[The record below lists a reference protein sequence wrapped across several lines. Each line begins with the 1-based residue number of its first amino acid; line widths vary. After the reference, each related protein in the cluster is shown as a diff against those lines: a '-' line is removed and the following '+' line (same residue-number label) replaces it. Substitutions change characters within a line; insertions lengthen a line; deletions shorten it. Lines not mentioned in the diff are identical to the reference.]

1 MYRASRNYI
10 SYRALM
16 QAHNIRSQLVE
27 LLRKMN
33 INCDSSCDGN
43 KESFVRCLAN
53 GLPLNIAMLA
63 TSIDTAIHNRMR
75 GDSKDNNVIFNV
87 GAHSLSSSSHYQTL
101 RGGQLVHIHPSSSLF
116 GLKEK
121 PKYIVFAE
129 LIETSKLYMR
139 NCTEIDEKY
148 LKNRM

>member
-1 MYRASRNYI
+1 M
-10 SYRALM
+10 
-16 QAHNIRSQLVE
+16 
-27 LLRKMN
+27 
-33 INCDSSCDGN
+33 
-43 KESFVRCLAN
+43 RCLAN

-63 TSIDTAIHNRMR
+63 TSMDTAKGNRMR
-75 GDSKDNNVIFNV
+75 GGGETGGGGGDSKNSNVFFNI
-87 GAHSLSSSSHYQTL
+87 GSHSSSSSSYYQTL

-148 LKNRM
+148 LNK

>member
-1 MYRASRNYI
+1 
-10 SYRALM
+10 M
-16 QAHNIRSQLVE
+16 QAHNIRNQLKE
-27 LLRKMN
+27 LLQKMN
-33 INCDSSCDGN
+33 INCDSSCNGK

-63 TSIDTAIHNRMR
+63 TSMDTAIGNRMR
-75 GDSKDNNVIFNV
+75 GGGDSKDNNVFFNI
-87 GAHSLSSSSHYQTL
+87 GSHNSSSSSYYQTL

-121 PKYIVFAE
+121 PKFIVFAE

-139 NCTEIDEKY
+139 NCTEIDAKY
-148 LKNRM
+148 LNK